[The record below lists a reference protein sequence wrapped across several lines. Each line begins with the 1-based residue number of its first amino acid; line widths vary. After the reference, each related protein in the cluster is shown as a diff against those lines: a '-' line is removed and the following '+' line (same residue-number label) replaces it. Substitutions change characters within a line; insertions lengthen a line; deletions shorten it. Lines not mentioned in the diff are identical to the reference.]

1 MEFITTT
8 QLRTQ
13 STQLVKQLHSG
24 AKVALVHRSQVIG
37 SIIPSSKTAKK
48 INVSLFKE
56 FLDTVKPEKL
66 ISQSTRE
73 KIYTN
78 RLLQKYG

>member
-13 STQLVKQLHSG
+13 STQLVKQLSTG
-24 AKVALVHRSQVIG
+24 SKVKLVHRSKVIG
-37 SIIPSSKTAKK
+37 SIVPFVQTAKK

-56 FLDTVKPEKL
+56 FLDTIKPDKL
-66 ISQSTRE
+66 VSKPQRDS
-73 KIYTN
+73 IYRK
-78 RLLQKYG
+78 RLLKKYG

>member
-13 STQLVKQLHSG
+13 STRLVKQLRLG
-24 AKVALVHRSQVIG
+24 AKVSLVHRSQVIG
-37 SIIPSSKTAKK
+37 SISPCSQTAKK

-66 ISQSTRE
+66 VSQSTRE
-73 KIYTN
+73 KIYTK